1 MNKNVSRKD
10 GKDISA
16 KSSAAIVS
24 SLDVGVVWKA
34 VRGVRA
40 GVGVV
45 LEGVRAG
52 CGRGLEGGERGA
64 SWVWAWFGRRLEGC
78 ELGWAWF

>member
-1 MNKNVSRKD
+1 M
-10 GKDISA
+10 
-16 KSSAAIVS
+16 
-24 SLDVGVVWKA
+24 GVVWKA
-34 VRGVRA
+34 VRGVRAGVGVVLEGVRA

-64 SWVWAWFGRRLEGC
+64 SGGGCGFRGSANWMWAWFGRR
-78 ELGWAWF
+78 